1 MKKVLA
7 IDTTTQACSVA
18 LSIGQSVISRFQLA
32 SREHTRLL
40 LPMVNGLL
48 TEAGIKLTELDVLAF
63 TRGPGSFTGIRIG
76 FSAVQGLALGGD
88 LPVLPVSSLETL
100 AHTACRKLSIKG
112 SHQFLPM
119 FDARMDEVYWSAFA
133 WNGLELTRLMP
144 DSLSPPETIMLP
156 HSELPLAVVGDGW
169 QYAGRINL
177 YPDIVA
183 SALLPD
189 ARDVL
194 TIAMPQIE
202 NGASMAI
209 DEVQPLYLRD
219 KVSWQKRKR
228 LREKTPMNE
237 TGIEKSG

>member
-18 LSIGQSVISRFQLA
+18 LSIGNSVSSRFQLA

-40 LPMVNGLL
+40 LPMVNELL
-48 TEAGIKLTELDVLAF
+48 SEAEITLSELDALAF

-76 FSAVQGLALGGD
+76 FSVVQGLALGGD
-88 LPVLPVSSLETL
+88 IPVLPVSSLETL
-100 AHTACRKLSIKG
+100 AQTACRKLIIEDSYRL
-112 SHQFLPM
+112 LPM
-119 FDARMDEVYWSAFA
+119 FDARMDEIYWSAFE
-133 WNGLELTRLMP
+133 WNGVGLTRLTP
-144 DSLSPPETIMLP
+144 DNLSPPETIILP
-156 HSELPLAVVGDGW
+156 HSDLPLAVIGDGW
-169 QYAGRINL
+169 HYADRIDL
-177 YPDIVA
+177 FPTIEA
-183 SALLPD
+183 STLLPD

-202 NGASMAI
+202 KGALMAI

-228 LREKTPMNE
+228 LRANNPISG
-237 TGIEKSG
+237 TGT

>member
-18 LSIGQSVISRFQLA
+18 LSIGNNVSSRFQLA

-40 LPMVNGLL
+40 LPMVNALL
-48 TEAGIKLTELDVLAF
+48 SEAEITLSELDALAF

-76 FSAVQGLALGGD
+76 FSVVQGLALGGD
-88 LPVLPVSSLETL
+88 IPVLPVSSLETL
-100 AHTACRKLSIKG
+100 AHTACRKLIIEDSYRL
-112 SHQFLPM
+112 LPM
-119 FDARMDEVYWSAFA
+119 FDARMDEVYWSVFE
-133 WNGLELTRLMP
+133 WNGVGLTRLTP
-144 DSLSPPETIMLP
+144 DNLSPPETIILP
-156 HSELPLAVVGDGW
+156 HSDLPLAVIGDGW
-169 QYAGRINL
+169 HYADRIDL
-177 YPDIVA
+177 FSTIEA
-183 SALLPD
+183 STLLPD

-202 NGASMAI
+202 KGALMAI

-228 LREKTPMNE
+228 LRANNPISG
-237 TGIEKSG
+237 TGT

>member
-18 LSIGQSVISRFQLA
+18 LSIGNSVSSRFQLA

-40 LPMVNGLL
+40 LPMVDALL
-48 TEAGIKLTELDVLAF
+48 SEAEITLSELDALAF

-76 FSAVQGLALGGD
+76 FSVVQGLALGGD
-88 LPVLPVSSLETL
+88 IPVLPVSSLETL
-100 AHTACRKLSIKG
+100 AHTACRKLIIEDSYRL
-112 SHQFLPM
+112 LPM
-119 FDARMDEVYWSAFA
+119 FDARMDEVYWSVFE
-133 WNGLELTRLMP
+133 WNGVGLTRLTP
-144 DSLSPPETIMLP
+144 DNLSPPETIILP
-156 HSELPLAVVGDGW
+156 HSDLPLAVIGDGW
-169 QYAGRINL
+169 HYADRIDL
-177 YPDIVA
+177 FSTIEA
-183 SALLPD
+183 STLLPD

-202 NGASMAI
+202 KGALMAI

-228 LREKTPMNE
+228 LRANNPISG
-237 TGIEKSG
+237 TGT